1 MVSGPSSPHPAAA
14 TTMPGPTATATSS
27 GGIRMGTVRF
37 AARVAD
43 VVVVVA
49 PPTTTTKSAASSQD
63 DEDPTPP
70 PLSPNVS
77 SVTIMHPSDAS
88 TDGRTNPVAG
98 RNLRHS
104 GRAANVGVLGGSAI
118 AAAVAAVVALPPP
131 RPPAVVVVVLV
142 AFPTR

>member
-1 MVSGPSSPHPAAA
+1 
-14 TTMPGPTATATSS
+14 
-27 GGIRMGTVRF
+27 MGTVRF

-49 PPTTTTKSAASSQD
+49 PTTTTTSAASSQD